1 MTDCMIPTKRFQDAA
16 YDWQREA
23 FSRFDDERARIA
35 HLVVHRRGRK
45 TSLALNIAIRECCR
59 KPKTVIRYIAPKRIN
74 AYDICWEDPNMLFSF
89 MPDPLVMPWTANKS
103 DMSVLFGNESLLKM
117 HGADKI
123 AEGKRGL
130 GGAGFVVDEWSYHE
144 SDYVYNAVIQ
154 PIIRESGGW
163 VWFLYTPNGMNHAY
177 DMLTRAQE
185 DVKAGRTDTYVK
197 ILRAS
202 ESGLVK
208 PDELAEAKRTM
219 PHALYQ
225 QEYECEFLASS
236 DMVLIQPYQIERLKD
251 INHGHIGVRRIISC
265 DPAFEGDSCVIMCIE
280 NTKVIEK
287 QVLHPD
293 RTGEIVA
300 ACLAM
305 GSRFKTPNY
314 IIDCIGNGKGAADGL
329 ADIAGTFVQ
338 YFNSSEKAGQGSQI
352 QFVNRRA
359 EAWWHTMTEI
369 VEGRVTYIEDPE
381 IRKQL
386 CSLLYS
392 VPGGRV
398 LMELK
403 SRVRSRLGRSPDDA
417 DCYVYGQW
425 GLKNTEPIRGDGS
438 RSARAR
444 FVPVGAGMGGMV

>member
-1 MTDCMIPTKRFQDAA
+1 MIPTRRFQDAA
-16 YDWQREA
+16 FDWQREA
-23 FSRFDDERARIA
+23 LRRFDDGQARIA

-59 KPKTVIRYIAPKRIN
+59 KPRTVIRYIAPKRVN

-89 MPDPLVMPWTANKS
+89 MPDPRVMPWTANKS
-103 DMSVLFGNESLLKM
+103 DLSIVFANGSLLKM

-177 DMLTRAQE
+177 DMKALAE
-185 DVKAGRTDTYVK
+185 DDIRNGRTDTYVK

-208 PDELAEAKRTM
+208 PEELAEAKRTM
-219 PHALYQ
+219 PHSLYQ
-225 QEYECEFLASS
+225 QEYECEFLATS
-236 DMVLIQPYQIERLKD
+236 DMVLIQPYQIERLKG
-251 INHGHIGVRRIISC
+251 ISHGHTGVRRIIAC
-265 DPAFEGDSCVIMCIE
+265 DPAFEGDSCIIMCIE
-280 NTKVIEK
+280 NTKVLEK

-305 GSRFKTPNY
+305 GSRF
-314 IIDCIGNGKGAADGL
+314 
-329 ADIAGTFVQ
+329 
-338 YFNSSEKAGQGSQI
+338 
-352 QFVNRRA
+352 VN
-359 EAWWHTMTEI
+359 
-369 VEGRVTYIEDPE
+369 
-381 IRKQL
+381 
-386 CSLLYS
+386 
-392 VPGGRV
+392 
-398 LMELK
+398 
-403 SRVRSRLGRSPDDA
+403 
-417 DCYVYGQW
+417 
-425 GLKNTEPIRGDGS
+425 
-438 RSARAR
+438 
-444 FVPVGAGMGGMV
+444 